1 VAHDHE
7 IHVGDRWEAAGM
19 PTASTA
25 DGTTIAYDSVGSG
38 PPIVFVHGITDDRS
52 DWADQ
57 MSRFATDHRVV
68 ALDLRGH
75 GESGDAADHSA
86 LSMAFDVAA
95 VVEAEQLDAPV
106 VVGHSLGGAVV
117 SVYAA
122 SAPVRAVV
130 DVDQSLRFRDFAAAL
145 RPLDGQLRDPATF
158 PGALAAIF
166 DVMTGEMLDADT
178 RVRLAARRA
187 TARQDVVLG
196 VWDLVL
202 SSTDEELDATTDG
215 VGAAITAPFLSL
227 HGLDP
232 GDDYEAWLAER
243 IGGTVTVELWPEHGH
258 YLHLVDPDR
267 FEERVRTFLS
277 QT

>member
-1 VAHDHE
+1 
-7 IHVGDRWEAAGM
+7 M
-19 PTASTA
+19 PTTTTA
-25 DGTTIAYDSVGSG
+25 DGTTIAYDAVGSG
-38 PPIVFVHGITDDRS
+38 PPLVFVHGITDDRT
-52 DWADQ
+52 DWDDQ
-57 MSRFATDHRVV
+57 LARFATDHQVV

-75 GESGDAADHSA
+75 GESGDAADYSA

-95 VVEAEQLDAPV
+95 VVEAEQLEAPV

-130 DVDQSLRFRDFAAAL
+130 DVDQSLRFTDFAAAL
-145 RPLDGQLRDPATF
+145 RPLDAQLRDSATF
-158 PGALAAIF
+158 PGTLAAIF
-166 DVMTGEMLDADT
+166 DLMTGEMLDADT
-178 RVRLAARRA
+178 QARLSARRSI
-187 TARQDVVLG
+187 ARQDVVLG

-232 GDDYEAWLAER
+232 GDDYDAWLAER
-243 IGGTVTVELWPEHGH
+243 IGGDVTVERWPDHGH

-267 FEERVRTFLS
+267 FEQRVRSFLS
-277 QT
+277 ET